1 MLRNKALYLSMF
13 LLLGLDLGYTFMQQY
28 ARPLDGDMAA
38 IIVPSEHYEAVLESP
53 FGWKALQ
60 QDTTY
65 AAPNRFFIHWAMY
78 HYFRQAPLWLQR
90 VASPAD
96 SIYLSAAILKTA
108 IHFLL
113 IWLLALYIGGKAQLF
128 SRNWLVPALLATPLF
143 QSGGY
148 YANLMGIVDRSP
160 TYAFFYAFPMVLLLL
175 YYYPAY
181 RVLVQKQPVRPGWA
195 GWAGIAGL
203 AVVLPF
209 TGPLAPGVILV
220 LSLMMALQWAA
231 AFLKKTGN
239 GQLPFFQAG
248 LPAGYGISLLAL
260 NLLSLYSLY
269 IGTFNIEHQDSL
281 GILERYAKLPPG
293 LFHQFTRKPG
303 PAVLLFMILINA
315 LLLRFKVKN
324 EQSRQA
330 LSILQ
335 WIGLFSLVYL
345 LLLPLGGYR
354 DYRALIIRRDTI
366 LPVMLALIYFW
377 GLSAYLLLNALPPAG
392 RRWYAG
398 FALSAL
404 ALFTLADEPGF
415 GANACER
422 AALAQLHQSSADV
435 VRLSD
440 DCLLL
445 AWDPIR
451 GPGQSSLQCELLT
464 LWNITGEG
472 QRFYQ
477 E

>member
-1 MLRNKALYLSMF
+1 MLRNKALYLSLL
-13 LLLGLDLGYTFMQQY
+13 LLLGLDLGYTFLQQR
-28 ARPLDGDMAA
+28 AMPLDGDMAA

-53 FGWKALQ
+53 FGWKAIQ
-60 QDTTY
+60 QDTAY
-65 AAPNRFFIHWAMY
+65 AAPNRFFIHWAMC
-78 HYFRQAPLWLQR
+78 HYFRLAPQGLQQ
-90 VASPAD
+90 VASPI
-96 SIYLSAAILKTA
+96 SSVYLSAAILKTA
-108 IHFLL
+108 FHFML
-113 IWLLALYIGGKAQLF
+113 IGLLALYIGGKAQF
-128 SRNWLVPALLATPLF
+128 FARNWLIPALLVTPLF

-195 GWAGIAGL
+195 GTAVL

-220 LSLMMALQWAA
+220 LSLLMALRWA
-231 AFLKKTGN
+231 FMSLKKTG
-239 GQLPFFQAG
+239 GGRLPQAR
-248 LPAGYGISLLAL
+248 LPGGYWISLLAL
-260 NLLSLYSLY
+260 NALSVYSLY
-269 IGTFNIEHQDSL
+269 IGAFNVEHQDSI
-281 GILERYAKLPPG
+281 GILERYARLPAG

-303 PAVLLFMILINA
+303 LAVLLLMILINA

-324 EQSRQA
+324 EQGRQA

-335 WIGLFSLVYL
+335 WIGLFSLFYL

-366 LPVMLALIYFW
+366 LPVLLALFYFW
-377 GLSAYLLLNALPPAG
+377 GLSAYLLLNALPTAG

-398 FALSAL
+398 FVLLAL
-404 ALFTLADEPGF
+404 ALFTLADEPNF
-415 GANACER
+415 EANACER
-422 AALAQLHQSSADV
+422 AALAQLHHSSADV

-445 AWDPIR
+445 AWDPIKS
-451 GPGQSSLQCELLT
+451 PEQSSLQCELLA
-464 LWNITGEG
+464 LWNIAGEG